1 MFRDMG
7 DKTMTGLQ
15 QGSGSAALSVQPV
28 LPWQTAGLARSD
40 THEAAAADAILPL
53 FQAWC
58 STAAGHEADRA
69 FAVFYEATVDRV
81 YAVAR
86 RFTRD
91 EHAAEEVAEEVYLQ
105 AWRDGKRY
113 DPARGTV
120 MAWLLIMART
130 RALDWYR
137 RQQASPVEYR
147 DEVEYETDAAA
158 QDPLDMLATTDAHSV
173 VHDALLQLKGSARQM
188 VALAFMRG
196 LTHSEIADIT
206 QQPLGTVKTVIRRAM
221 KEMRNYMQQHAP
233 QIAQQFLSAGVIAQM
248 NGEDADET
256 L

>member
-1 MFRDMG
+1 
-7 DKTMTGLQ
+7 
-15 QGSGSAALSVQPV
+15 VQPV
-28 LPWQTAGLARSD
+28 LPWQTAGQERPEVRDAV
-40 THEAAAADAILPL
+40 AADAILPL
-53 FQAWC
+53 FKAWC

-105 AWRDGKRY
+105 AWREGRRY
-113 DPARGTV
+113 DAARGTV

-137 RQQASPVEYR
+137 RQQASPIEYCA
-147 DEVEYETDAAA
+147 EAVEYEADASSH
-158 QDPLDMLATTDAHSV
+158 DPLDMLATSDVHSV

-221 KEMRNYMQQHAP
+221 MEMRNYMQQHAP
-233 QIAQQFLSAGVIAQM
+233 QIAQQFLSAGVMAQM